1 MKKTLNKRVLERI
14 PWIVIAI
21 VLFAIISVVI
31 TVVVQNQ
38 SEQTEKAEPSRVVF
52 QGEYRIAGGEWQ
64 SLENAGLLSATKG
77 NVELKGAF
85 WLCDNQSGEK
95 VSPLE
100 KGTFVYFYLDHVKA
114 IVKDAHGNVWFSNN
128 ENDQN
133 EKGSCAESWEPYELS
148 GESGEEISIT
158 FYNPHVFGN
167 EKAIDGFLDN
177 LQIYYGENSSVPFSG
192 RENLRIVI
200 EILILVFFF
209 VLLAAAVCVSL
220 MRIKHSREVWLAW
233 LLVFFGEIYFI
244 FSAEKIGIWSNS
256 YVFNTMTRG
265 ISMMLYLF
273 VAAVIAVIFLHGRAR
288 KIATAATALLGIT
301 TVISVIASATPSV
314 KFYDVYPYWTPV
326 AVGVIIA
333 VIACLVAGFVGRGAD
348 GALQLSKNV
357 KKYVYIPLLAML
369 FAFVVDAGA
378 TFFGIWQG
386 GVLSVFVFLLV
397 ILLSVIVVA
406 RVIPRN
412 IRTAIDAKELEAEKQ
427 AMEMKLQESHI
438 SIMLSQIQP
447 HFLYN
452 TLNSIYQLCETN
464 PMLARSMVNSF
475 SEYLRN
481 NLSSLDEP
489 GLISF
494 ETELAHIKTYLD
506 IEKIRFDDTLEI
518 EYDIE
523 CVDFMLPVLTVQPIV
538 ENAVKHGTSK
548 KRGGGKVCISTRED
562 GENYVI
568 TVSDTGCGFD
578 TTKEK
583 HDGKRHVGIVNVRQ
597 RLSNMCKGVLIIE
610 STPGAGT
617 VATIKIPKGGK
628 E

>member
-1 MKKTLNKRVLERI
+1 MKKTLNKRALGRM
-14 PWIVIAI
+14 PWIVVAI
-21 VLFAIISVVI
+21 VLFALISVIIMVI
-31 TVVVQNQ
+31 VQSQ
-38 SEQTEKAEPSRVVF
+38 SGKPKEIEQSKVTFSGK
-52 QGEYRIAGGEWQ
+52 YKIANGEWQ
-64 SLENAGLLSATKG
+64 PISDSGDIGATSG
-77 NVELKGAF
+77 NVELKGTF
-85 WLCDNQSGEK
+85 WLCDDQSGEK
-95 VSPLE
+95 ISPLE
-100 KGTFVYFYLDHVKA
+100 RGTRVYLYLDHVKA
-114 IVKDAHGNVWFSNN
+114 IIKNSNGDVWFSDN
-128 ENDQN
+128 ENEQN
-133 EKGSCAESWEPYELS
+133 GKGACAEAWEPYELS
-148 GESGEEISIT
+148 CESGEEISIT

-177 LQIYYGENSSVPFSG
+177 LQIYNGDHSAPFSG
-192 RENLRIVI
+192 TENLRIVI
-200 EILILVFFF
+200 EILVLVFLFI
-209 VLLAAAVCVSL
+209 LLAAAVCVSL
-220 MRIKHSREVWLAW
+220 LRIKYSREVWLAW
-233 LLVFFGEIYFI
+233 LLVFFGVIYFI
-244 FSAEKIGIWSNS
+244 FSADKIGIWSES
-256 YVFNTMTRG
+256 YVFNTMAEG

-273 VAAVIAVIFLHGRAR
+273 VATVIAHSFLSGRAR
-288 KIATAATALLGIT
+288 RVATSAVTLLGIT
-301 TVISVIASATPSV
+301 TVLSVVASAAPSIR
-314 KFYDVYPYWTPV
+314 FYDVYPYWTSV
-326 AVGVIIA
+326 AVGVSIA
-333 VIACLVAGFVGRGAD
+333 VLACLVVGLVGKGAQI
-348 GALQLSKNV
+348 AKNE
-357 KKYVYIPLLAML
+357 KKYVCISLIATLLA
-369 FAFVVDAGA
+369 FIVDTAA

-386 GVLSVFVFLLV
+386 GAFSVFVFLIV
-397 ILLSVIVVA
+397 ILLSVIVIA
-406 RVIPRN
+406 RVIPKS

-427 AMEMKLQESHI
+427 AIEMKLQESHI

-548 KRGGGKVCISTRED
+548 KRGGGRVCISTRED
-562 GENYVI
+562 GEDYII

-583 HDGKRHVGIVNVRQ
+583 NDGKRHVGIINVRQ